1 VAGSVARVPASIA
14 TTLQRLARDSSFEF
28 TQRDALTSASLDALA
43 PGTRIFLPAV
53 PSAPFADTLRAAERL
68 AAAGLVAVPHVAV
81 RTLPDIEAVERRL
94 AALAGAG
101 IRELLLIAG
110 SIAAAGRISSTLE
123 VLETGLLEAHGMRRV
138 GVAGHPEGSPEIA
151 GEELDAALAAKNE
164 VASRGGLSLYVV
176 TQFCFAP
183 EPYVLWER
191 LARGRGSRLPVRAGL
206 PGLTSASRLLRY
218 GLACGVGPSLQRL
231 RKQTGV
237 LRLATGG
244 AYLPDAIA
252 AGIARAAAA
261 DPGARFEALHFFP
274 FGGVERTIEWALA
287 LRDGR
292 FELHDDDRIEINP
305 GGSRSRRRA
314 RR

>member
-1 VAGSVARVPASIA
+1 VASSVAPVPSSIS
-14 TTLQRLARDSSFEF
+14 TTLQRLARDSSFEL
-28 TQRDALTSASLDALA
+28 TPGDALTSASVDALA
-43 PGTRIFLPAV
+43 PGTRIFLPAL
-53 PSAPFADTLRAAERL
+53 PSAPFEDTLRAAERL
-68 AAAGLVAVPHVAV
+68 AAAGHVAVPHVAV
-81 RTLPDIEAVERRL
+81 RTLPDVGAVERRL

-101 IRELLLIAG
+101 IGELLLIAG
-110 SIAAAGRISSTLE
+110 SIAAAGRIVSTLE
-123 VLETGLLEAHGMRRV
+123 VLESGLLEAHGIRRV
-138 GVAGHPEGSPEIA
+138 GVAGHPEGSPEVA

-164 VASRGGLSLYVV
+164 IASRGRLSLYVV

-191 LARGRGSRLPVRAGL
+191 LARARGSRLPVRAGL
-206 PGLTSASRLLRY
+206 PGLTSMSRLLRY

-244 AYLPDAIA
+244 AYAPDAIA

-261 DPGARFEALHFFP
+261 DPGAQFEGLHFFP
-274 FGGVERTIEWALA
+274 FGGVERTVEWALA

-292 FELHDDDRIEINP
+292 FELHDDDRIVINP
-305 GGSRSRRRA
+305 QGSRARGRGRR
-314 RR
+314 